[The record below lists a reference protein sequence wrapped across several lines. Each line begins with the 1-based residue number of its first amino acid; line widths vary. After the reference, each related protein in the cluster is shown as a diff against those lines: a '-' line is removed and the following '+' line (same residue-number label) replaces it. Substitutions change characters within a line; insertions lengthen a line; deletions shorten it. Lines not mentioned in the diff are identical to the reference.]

1 MTCFILLL
9 QTIYLS
15 AVILV
20 GIHIIYDFIKEV
32 ENE

>member
-1 MTCFILLL
+1 MIYFILLL

-20 GIHIIYDFIKEV
+20 GIHVIYNFIKEMRD
-32 ENE
+32 E